1 MNVRKDFVSSSS
13 NKNKNIDKSKTV
25 DIDGIHLILIVAR
38 LQALSYGHSEL
49 TLNEWNTAKTLEFE
63 RLHNRV

>member
-1 MNVRKDFVSSSS
+1 VNVRKDFVSSSS